1 MAMIPDLDLERTT
14 KAALPWGSRDVRGG
28 VILLRP
34 WESAPCALRDYEAV
48 ALQDF
53 MPATQ
58 MGDQICMCCW
68 AKLRIPT
75 GQNCYTAWKEK
86 EKPLEK
92 CRTAHNVKV
101 FHLTLFMWA
110 CKFNLDAD
118 LYIIRY
124 L

>member
-1 MAMIPDLDLERTT
+1 
-14 KAALPWGSRDVRGG
+14 
-28 VILLRP
+28 
-34 WESAPCALRDYEAV
+34 
-48 ALQDF
+48 
-53 MPATQ
+53 
-58 MGDQICMCCW
+58 MCCW

-92 CRTAHNVKV
+92 RRTAHNVKV
-101 FHLTLFMWA
+101 FHLTLFMRA

-118 LYIIRY
+118 LCIIRY